1 MKCVVSLV
9 VSFVLAL
16 GLLFCENNTMG
27 KVPKDFLS
35 GEVLQPVQQVLP
47 SLRTKNSD
55 TYLRTDG
62 MYECVVYAEDK
73 YYEDSTGVLVEF
85 DNTIVS
91 NRENV
96 QGIEYEY
103 RNASS
108 DITVRFKKNTP
119 SVLLNFGGHSVAFS
133 HGEGT
138 GGPAIVGGFENQVVS
153 EIALFGDNYIGYSG
167 VGNGYDIIYSVGKGF
182 LKEYIVLNDSSAP
195 RMFSFDFSIPE
206 GFSVRKTSE
215 GKIGFFDSENNL
227 RFELE
232 SLFAID
238 SAGEYTNDLHYDVS
252 EDGSG
257 NVSISVILSS
267 EYANDPSRVYP
278 IVIDPTITVTGSS
291 CTYDSYVSSRYPT
304 ANYYLNTYLRTGRDD
319 DYYVRRTYI
328 KFDMPANIGANAVT
342 IAYVKIKKYSGA
354 APSVKA
360 YRCTG
365 NWSSGTVTWNS
376 KPGFTTEES
385 SAAATLLSDNWYGL
399 YVKEIVQG
407 WLSGGYQ
414 NYGLVL
420 KDETETG
427 TAQWTTFY
435 SSDAP
440 SPNKPEL
447 HIAYSAPI
455 SINRTEST
463 YGTTY
468 PYRDALQLRMNCYA
482 YALHVYSVQDYVVI
496 EPGFFANYFA
506 LPQSSSILEAGQRD
520 LISIYDAKIKADFSA
535 LSNVYGSEW
544 TISDST
550 LNSVVPAGKRK
561 IALVVNN
568 DLNSFHFYFRH
579 SDGTWSQKMGGSPVQ
594 NTALSDSTVLLND
607 LNIAQHI
614 SDEGYDD
621 GVRYYLISKSAVI
634 DYRHGSPQ
642 SIGGG
647 DKKAEPQ
654 FLDRAG
660 EILSHS
666 YTISGSSFLA
676 RFDFPNDVDCYA
688 FTPTVSGT
696 YVITTN
702 LAGAVYNV
710 DIEVF
715 DTYGNLKV
723 ADYSSSNASVTTL
736 FSAGNRYFIKIK
748 DSNHNVVDYT
758 LQYTH
763 Y

>member
-1 MKCVVSLV
+1 
-9 VSFVLAL
+9 
-16 GLLFCENNTMG
+16 
-27 KVPKDFLS
+27 
-35 GEVLQPVQQVLP
+35 
-47 SLRTKNSD
+47 
-55 TYLRTDG
+55 
-62 MYECVVYAEDK
+62 
-73 YYEDSTGVLVEF
+73 
-85 DNTIVS
+85 
-91 NRENV
+91 
-96 QGIEYEY
+96 
-103 RNASS
+103 
-108 DITVRFKKNTP
+108 
-119 SVLLNFGGHSVAFS
+119 
-133 HGEGT
+133 
-138 GGPAIVGGFENQVVS
+138 
-153 EIALFGDNYIGYSG
+153 
-167 VGNGYDIIYSVGKGF
+167 
-182 LKEYIVLNDSSAP
+182 
-195 RMFSFDFSIPE
+195 
-206 GFSVRKTSE
+206 
-215 GKIGFFDSENNL
+215 
-227 RFELE
+227 
-232 SLFAID
+232 
-238 SAGEYTNDLHYDVS
+238 
-252 EDGSG
+252 
-257 NVSISVILSS
+257 
-267 EYANDPSRVYP
+267 
-278 IVIDPTITVTGSS
+278 
-291 CTYDSYVSSRYPT
+291 
-304 ANYYLNTYLRTGRDD
+304 
-319 DYYVRRTYI
+319 
-328 KFDMPANIGANAVT
+328 
-342 IAYVKIKKYSGA
+342 
-354 APSVKA
+354 
-360 YRCTG
+360 
-365 NWSSGTVTWNS
+365 
-376 KPGFTTEES
+376 
-385 SAAATLLSDNWYGL
+385 
-399 YVKEIVQG
+399 
-407 WLSGGYQ
+407 
-414 NYGLVL
+414 
-420 KDETETG
+420 
-427 TAQWTTFY
+427 
-435 SSDAP
+435 
-440 SPNKPEL
+440 
-447 HIAYSAPI
+447 
-455 SINRTEST
+455 
-463 YGTTY
+463 
-468 PYRDALQLRMNCYA
+468 MNCYA

-579 SDGTWSQKMGGSPVQ
+579 SDGTWSQKKGGSPVQ